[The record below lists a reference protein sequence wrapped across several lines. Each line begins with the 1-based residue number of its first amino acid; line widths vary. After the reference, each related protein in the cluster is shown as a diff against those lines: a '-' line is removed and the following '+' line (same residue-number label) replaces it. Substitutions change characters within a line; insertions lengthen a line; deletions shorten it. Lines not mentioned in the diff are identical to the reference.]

1 MKTITFLKAS
11 LLAML
16 FVANVNVYGQAT
28 ENDGSK
34 EKPYTVADVISLNN
48 AQKGPFYV
56 KGYIVG
62 QVVGSKL
69 SDAAFSAPWG
79 TSSATST
86 QNTNL
91 VIADNA
97 DETGLND
104 PTIRCLTDE
113 DIQTINQ
120 ASFDPL
126 GKDEA
131 DRMNDLLERHTGIDG
146 ADDYGVIQIRD
157 ADQIKALLDWQIFY
171 GNTGN
176 VGPYPDEYQMAS
188 IIDETPTSY
197 VYTYYR
203 NSPASAICQTSW
215 SGPEYVIPHK
225 IPSYSIELGD
235 DCQNGDTYVENRGFT
250 YINTITINKD
260 DMTVPLKGNNRIR
273 AEYAPELTLVHDSVH
288 YVDFG
293 DRWCEA
299 TEQCRDYYDNR

>member
-1 MKTITFLKAS
+1 MVINDRAIKFVITGVDMTNERTKAS
-11 LLAML
+11 DREHAGAVAAVNKLAQRHLWLKLLA
-16 FVANVNVYGQAT
+16 VALLVGAIVAVVVIAVHYNQSGLST
-28 ENDGSK
+28 P
-34 EKPYTVADVISLNN
+34 KPLDLRQYPVCT
-48 AQKGPFYV
+48 
-56 KGYIVG
+56 
-62 QVVGSKL
+62 
-69 SDAAFSAPWG
+69 
-79 TSSATST
+79 
-86 QNTNL
+86 
-91 VIADNA
+91 ADNA